1 MALEHFS
8 FLSQRYAVVGAVKI
22 NGGPV
27 LQQCNH
33 AVNGGIQV
41 DDGIVIGID
50 GFFQTGLGVV
60 HIAGCRGKTFRLRGV
75 AERHM
80 APVIVN
86 DIKLPVAAEVF
97 QGFLHD
103 QGSSFLHHSGRLV
116 LERRL
121 SPFTAVP
128 CQDAQ
133 GIIMNGISAQVHD
146 TDGAES
152 VFVEQVNEGGMT
164 GSAAAQFR
172 IRKHADG
179 GNSGHDAEGSGMG
192 EGNDVGLSGKPG
204 HCVPMVTVQGK
215 MVPPDTLPHVENHGQ
230 VVWGF
235 ALGKGLRAGR
245 KVPQCVETP
254 RILGDVFVRQF
265 ARHCNI
271 HERPAFCL
279 VRRVVKIKGFRAV
292 GGCRNAQQQKGR
304 VQAPNA
310 CQCAPRGFLAQ
321 GTAAPVDGQVDKPGQ
336 KQGSCNGSGGAE
348 GAGFLEIGLRHAGKH
363 GKVQDQ
369 SVPHLHHVQA
379 RIEQNDGGKKD
390 IGGEAVFQA
399 EKNGAAEQGC
409 GAGDAHAAHQQA
421 LAIVEHIGIGRQRR
435 RKPGCPQAAHA
446 AGNERGAQSLAD
458 SGRQAVCGRIPFCGT
473 GGCMGRDHRKGGIK
487 NTSCLKR
494 RKIIRVLK

>member
-1 MALEHFS
+1 M
-8 FLSQRYAVVGAVKI
+8 VGAVKI

-60 HIAGCRGKTFRLRGV
+60 HIAGCRGKTFRLRGI

-146 TDGAES
+146 TDGAEP
-152 VFVEQVNEGGMT
+152 VFVEQVNEGGVT
-164 GSAAAQFR
+164 RSAAAQFR

-179 GNSGHDAEGSGMG
+179 GNSGHDAEGSGMR
-192 EGNDVGLSGKPG
+192 EGNDVGFSGKPG

-215 MVPPDTLPHVENHGQ
+215 MVPRTLSPMWKTTARSSGASHWERGSAQ
-230 VVWGF
+230 D
-235 ALGKGLRAGR
+235 GR
-245 KVPQCVETP
+245 FRNVLK
-254 RILGDVFVRQF
+254 
-265 ARHCNI
+265 
-271 HERPAFCL
+271 RPASWVMYSSASL
-279 VRRVVKIKGFRAV
+279 HVIAIST
-292 GGCRNAQQQKGR
+292 
-304 VQAPNA
+304 
-310 CQCAPRGFLAQ
+310 RGQPLALSD
-321 GTAAPVDGQVDKPGQ
+321 V
-336 KQGSCNGSGGAE
+336 
-348 GAGFLEIGLRHAGKH
+348 
-363 GKVQDQ
+363 
-369 SVPHLHHVQA
+369 
-379 RIEQNDGGKKD
+379 
-390 IGGEAVFQA
+390 
-399 EKNGAAEQGC
+399 
-409 GAGDAHAAHQQA
+409 
-421 LAIVEHIGIGRQRR
+421 
-435 RKPGCPQAAHA
+435 
-446 AGNERGAQSLAD
+446 
-458 SGRQAVCGRIPFCGT
+458 
-473 GGCMGRDHRKGGIK
+473 
-487 NTSCLKR
+487 
-494 RKIIRVLK
+494 